1 MARLLVV
8 DDDELVRGVIGTALG
23 QVHAVECV
31 SDGNAALEIIEK
43 GTPIDLL
50 LTDIKLPG
58 LHGFAL
64 ARIAQR
70 RLPDLKVLYISGYPE
85 ELKEYVGARLGPVLE
100 KPIRVAELA
109 RTIEDALAEP
119 RAQ

>member
-8 DDDELVRGVIGTALG
+8 DDDELVCGVIGSALG
-23 QVHAVECV
+23 EVHDVDCV
-31 SDGNAALEIIEK
+31 LTGNSALEIIEK
-43 GTPIDLL
+43 GTPIDVL

-70 RLPDLKVLYISGYPE
+70 RLPNLKVLYISGYPE
-85 ELKEYVGARLGPVLE
+85 ELNQYVGARLGPVLE
-100 KPIRVAELA
+100 KPVRAAELF
-109 RTIEDALAEP
+109 RIIEDLLTGP
-119 RAQ
+119 GAQ